1 MSSSWPKVSVVKD
14 MDQCLLE
21 TPLGSILSI
30 QCSILCSLHLSTPY
44 LRLFVRSVGILRW
57 KNFGV
62 FLCAGRH
69 CFAGRQNA
77 TAALP
82 CHNFIKCCLP
92 NPAPILNQV
101 IHPIWKGGLKGSW
114 PYIELLS
121 NYDNIFPAFG
131 RWTLVEPSARWAPI
145 RSGPSSARIWSS
157 SPFRE
162 QRYQQH
168 CYFRLKIWYLRTDTG
183 KWYLLTDRQFQKSF
197 LDVDSDIH

>member
-101 IHPIWKGGLKGSW
+101 IQPIWKGGLKGSW

-121 NYDNIFPAFG
+121 NYPTPRNALFVRSSVRPFFYPHLTQTHTNLMCE
-131 RWTLVEPSARWAPI
+131 RAR
-145 RSGPSSARIWSS
+145 
-157 SPFRE
+157 
-162 QRYQQH
+162 
-168 CYFRLKIWYLRTDTG
+168 
-183 KWYLLTDRQFQKSF
+183 
-197 LDVDSDIH
+197 